1 MAKPKKSF
9 IQRAKEKKG
18 TDLPPSVNGTRILK
32 KLEDETLRLYQQ
44 KLDEW
49 DLLVSALVV

>member
-9 IQRAKEKKG
+9 IERAKEKKG
-18 TDLPPSVNGTRILK
+18 TQLPPSVNGTRILK

-44 KLDEW
+44 KLDE
-49 DLLVSALVV
+49 

>member
-18 TDLPPSVNGTRILK
+18 TDLPSSVNETQILKALEDQTLRGYQK
-32 KLEDETLRLYQQ
+32 KLE
-44 KLDEW
+44 EW
-49 DLLVSALVV
+49 HLLVSALVV

>member
-18 TDLPPSVNGTRILK
+18 TDLPSSVNGTQILK
-32 KLEDETLRLYQQ
+32 KLEGETLRLYQQ